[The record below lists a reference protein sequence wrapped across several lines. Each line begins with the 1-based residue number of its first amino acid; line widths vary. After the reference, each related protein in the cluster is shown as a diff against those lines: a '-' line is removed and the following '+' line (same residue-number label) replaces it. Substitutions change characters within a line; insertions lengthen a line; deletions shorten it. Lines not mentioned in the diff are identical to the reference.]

1 MWTPITLIG
10 CTAIERR
17 AAMTKRQTATVCGLI
32 LLMVLTCSQTGVADR
47 GEQEGKSLTLVD
59 TVWTVSQL
67 GDEAG
72 SPLQALSLTFVGGD
86 RVSGNDGCNAFSGSV
101 TVKDSSIRIGDKL
114 VGTMSACPDD
124 VEARARRYRGSL
136 LKANRYRI
144 HDTTLELIDAAGK
157 VLITLAPTSPSLAGS
172 SWQAISYNNGKQA
185 VVSLIIGT
193 KISARFGKD
202 GRVNGHAGCNAYF
215 AAYQVS
221 GQMIVID
228 VPGVTRRA
236 CEEPAG
242 VMEQETRYLQALA
255 TATQYRMSGT
265 RLELRNA
272 HGALVAVF
280 SPSDGE

>member
-1 MWTPITLIG
+1 
-10 CTAIERR
+10 
-17 AAMTKRQTATVCGLI
+17 MTKTQTATVCGLI
-32 LLMVLTCSQTGVADR
+32 LLMVSACSQPGVADR
-47 GEQEGKSLTLVD
+47 GEQGAKSLTLVD

-72 SPLQALSLTFVGGD
+72 STLQALSLTFVGGD
-86 RVSGNDGCNAFSGSV
+86 RVSGHDGCNPFSGSV
-101 TVKDSSIRIGDKL
+101 MVKDSVIHIEDKL
-114 VGTMSACPDD
+114 VGTMAACPDD
-124 VEARARRYRGSL
+124 VEARARRYRASL

-144 HDTTLELIDAAGK
+144 HDTMLELVDAAGK
-157 VLITLAPTSPSLAGS
+157 VLITLAPTSQSPAGS

-193 KISARFGKD
+193 KISARFGED
-202 GRVNGHAGCNAYF
+202 GRVTGHAGCNAYVT
-215 AAYQVS
+215 AYQVS
-221 GQMIVID
+221 GQTIVID
-228 VPGVTRRA
+228 VPGATRRA
-236 CEEPAG
+236 CEEPAS

-280 SPSDGE
+280 SPGDGQ